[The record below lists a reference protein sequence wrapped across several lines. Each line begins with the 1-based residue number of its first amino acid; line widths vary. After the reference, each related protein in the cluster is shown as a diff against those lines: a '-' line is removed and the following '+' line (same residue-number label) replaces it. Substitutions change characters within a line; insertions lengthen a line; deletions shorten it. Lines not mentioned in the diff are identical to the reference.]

1 MGSIAQL
8 IGQIAPMLSM
18 MFGIEVEQRLGVPII
33 DMVEAK
39 LKQASMSPGQ
49 RAIAEAQ
56 IARFTALSTA
66 ANALVTI
73 AQPSSEEQ
81 ARMSKI
87 EAELEQLK
95 ATLIAA

>member
-56 IARFTALSTA
+56 IGRFTALSTA
-66 ANALVTI
+66 ANALVAI
-73 AQPSSEEQ
+73 AQPSSEDQ
-81 ARMSKI
+81 ARMVKI